1 MNAINTDSIKIFIDA
16 NVYNA
21 IQAKVIDLK
30 WEKFKVEV
38 KEDECKCGDQIIKGY
53 SAHCKYEDGDVKW
66 SKSVAAPE
74 EKDYEA
80 ALVHVIGVT
89 TVLLAEIKEHFG
101 AHKKPILTVIQG
113 GK

>member
-21 IQAKVIDLK
+21 IQAKVVDLK

-53 SAHCKYEDGDVKW
+53 SASSFANCPIMLLK
-66 SKSVAAPE
+66 
-74 EKDYEA
+74 
-80 ALVHVIGVT
+80 
-89 TVLLAEIKEHFG
+89 TV
-101 AHKKPILTVIQG
+101 PP
-113 GK
+113 